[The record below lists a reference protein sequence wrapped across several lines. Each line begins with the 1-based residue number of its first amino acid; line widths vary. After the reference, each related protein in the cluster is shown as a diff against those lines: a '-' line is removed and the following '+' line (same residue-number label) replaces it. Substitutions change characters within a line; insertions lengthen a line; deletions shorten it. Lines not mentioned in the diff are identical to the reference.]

1 MVHLALLMM
10 LKNEKLRIEVSLN
23 SVLGIVD
30 SVVILDTGSTDGTQD
45 IVKNWCKKHNLPLYL
60 KEEPFVNFCVSRNVS
75 LDYLDTTPADYALLL
90 DCNDELQDKDGIKK
104 FINEYKGHCSA
115 FHVCQVWWNGHS
127 NDKYYNV
134 RLVKV
139 RGGIKLGDPI
149 DIDRKWRY
157 KGRVHEYM
165 SCRGV
170 EKFNEEMTILQSQGK
185 PILEN
190 KWITRIEANWFI
202 LFQDRTKDDDKS
214 MKRFS
219 RDKVLLYEDYL
230 EGVDYVRTLFYLAQT
245 LTCLNENQEAYH
257 FYRLRLKETGFTEEV
272 YHAYYRCGQLAQILK
287 HNPEEYK
294 LWYLKSVYYSN
305 KTFINPRVEALVK
318 LAEIYIEEEN
328 WKLAYEFLKVCICIS
343 YPDELI
349 LFVDRRNYDYTRYH
363 LMGRVAYYAGD
374 NETGLKACLDAILFS
389 ISFGQD
395 YQVDKN
401 NLKWYVDENSLKIL
415 DDYIEDVKNK
425 KEIKSRD
432 DIIKLVNL
440 NKNKEFIVKEN
451 IKIKQQNYEFHKTKT
466 FEEIDQVELYN
477 HYLICSKLC
486 KDEDERI
493 LWNLKAIELSCKL
506 FGQSSLDAHINLATL
521 FADKKEWKNAMI
533 YVKFSCEYPNNIAF
547 DKSLYDYHR
556 WHLLGRVGYYT
567 GNYEWGRNGCINAII
582 HGNENLDIHN
592 LQFYVKNDKLRTE
605 LVKYCKNK
613 DLKNI
618 IETLKNP
625 DLNKENKNINL
636 ETIFERVEEKEKTP
650 SEKLREK
657 LKKKIDER
665 MGKK

>member
-30 SVVILDTGSTDGTQD
+30 SVVIFDTGSTDGTQD
-45 IVKNWCKKHNLPLYL
+45 IVRDWCKKHNLPLYL
-60 KEEPFVNFCVSRNVS
+60 KEEPFVNFCVSRNTS
-75 LDYLDTTPADYALLL
+75 LDFLDTTSADYALLL

-104 FINEYKGHCSA
+104 FVTEYKGECSA

-139 RGGIKLGDPI
+139 RGNGTPDS
-149 DIDRKWRY
+149 KWRY

-190 KWITRIEANWFI
+190 KWITRVEANWFI

-214 MKRFS
+214 LKRFA

-230 EGVDYVRTLFYLAQT
+230 EGVDYIRTLFYLAQT

-272 YHAYYRCGQLAQILK
+272 YHAYYRCGQIAQLLK
-287 HNPEEYK
+287 HNEEEYK
-294 LWYLKSVYYSN
+294 LWYLKAIYYSN

-318 LAEIYIEEEN
+318 LAEIYLDEEN
-328 WKLAYEFLKVCICIS
+328 WKLSYEFLKVCICIP
-343 YPDELI
+343 YPEELI
-349 LFVDRRNYDYTRYH
+349 LFVDRRTYDYTRYH

-374 NETGLKACLDAILFS
+374 NEQGLKSCLDAILFL
-389 ISFGQD
+389 ISFGQE
-395 YQVDKN
+395 YETDKN
-401 NLKWYVDENSLKIL
+401 NLKWYVDEKSLEIL
-415 DDYIEDVKNK
+415 YKYIEDVKSK
-425 KEIKSRD
+425 ATPSETRTRD
-432 DIIKLVNL
+432 DIIKLVNV
-440 NKNKEFIVKEN
+440 NKNKEFIPKDN
-451 IKIKQQNYEFHKTKT
+451 IVIEKKDYEYHRDKT
-466 FEEIDQVELYN
+466 FNSVEPVELYN
-477 HYLICSKLC
+477 HYLMCAKLC
-486 KDEDERI
+486 KDDDEKI
-493 LWNLKAIELSCKL
+493 VWNLKATELSCKL
-506 FGQSSLDAHINLATL
+506 FGQSSMDAHINMATF

-533 YVKFSCEYPNNIAF
+533 YVKFSCETNMNVAF
-547 DKSLYDYHR
+547 DKKLYDYDR

-567 GNYEWGRNGCINAII
+567 GNQEWGRNGCINAII
-582 HGNENLDIHN
+582 HGDNKIDVHN
-592 LQFYVKNDKLRTE
+592 LQFYAKNDKLRIE
-605 LVKYCKNK
+605 LVKHCKNK

-625 DLNKENKNINL
+625 ELNKENKYNL
-636 ETIFERVEEKEKTP
+636 ETIFEKEEVIKEKTP

-657 LKKKIDER
+657 LKKKLDER
-665 MGKK
+665 MGKN